1 MSNHADHIANQIRE
15 NLITIVEETGSGD
28 SARIIFAAKELDTV
42 ARERGDELEPQLA
55 HFLERRSYQK
65 ALEFL
70 REES

>member
-1 MSNHADHIANQIRE
+1 MSNPADHIANQIRE
-15 NLITIVEETGSGD
+15 NLITIVEEAGSGD
-28 SARIIFAAKELDTV
+28 SARIISAAKELDTV
-42 ARERGDELEPQLA
+42 ARERGDELEPRLA